1 MKVFATVVLFNLV
14 TVFTT
19 IAQQRQMQDEQIE
32 RPRLVLQASPSVLG
46 PSEDVNL
53 RFTIVERDGSVIRL
67 KGSVQ
72 IKAGALVL
80 SADQAESE
88 RDGSVIQL
96 KGSVHITTDA
106 VDVSADEADY
116 DGNTGEI
123 RPRGN
128 VQIRILTK
136 PTKQ

>member
-1 MKVFATVVLFNLV
+1 
-14 TVFTT
+14 
-19 IAQQRQMQDEQIE
+19 
-32 RPRLVLQASPSVLG
+32 
-46 PSEDVNL
+46 
-53 RFTIVERDGSVIRL
+53 
-67 KGSVQ
+67 VQ